1 MNNKALFTTLTLVIS
16 LVLVLASCQPV
27 SQAPAA
33 TENAAPTEPA
43 SQPAMANPASEN
55 CIKQGG
61 TLKIEDLDDQ
71 GQIGVCYFEDNM
83 QCEEW
88 ALMRGDC
95 PVGGVKVTGY
105 VTEAGR
111 YCAITGGEYTITG
124 NNGEQDELGTC
135 TFSNGT
141 QCNAWDY
148 YYGRCSPE
156 TAPTPANSSGSDVR
170 WQPYADAQVG
180 YTLKV
185 PSTWNPQTLPDSAN
199 GEIHGE
205 SYSGI
210 EGGVEI
216 YWGTGFGGAC
226 PGGTEPVQLVVGELP
241 ACHTTNSDGTQQW
254 NQIGYQVDG
263 GNYFSVRAYTGNSQ
277 PTSQDLVIQTLA
289 TITFRLPGKMQINPL
304 TMELCDGRAQA
315 MAQALNVLEVTQSDE
330 FLEDPSNDGY
340 GTGCEALATGTG
352 TQYQSP
358 DAVVKTL
365 GDMLVQSGW
374 TQDPN
379 LAAGSATGEGEGYR
393 KDNQICEASAT
404 WQPDAAANCPQ
415 DQPISACNVPPEQQD
430 YSVTV
435 TCGVETPVGE
445 ATATP

>member
-1 MNNKALFTTLTLVIS
+1 MKNSIRYTSIVLALTLV
-16 LVLVLASCQPV
+16 LLAGC
-27 SQAPAA
+27 QAPTPA
-33 TENAAPTEPA
+33 TAIMPPA
-43 SQPAMANPASEN
+43 TQAAMANPASEN

-61 TLKIEDLDDQ
+61 TLQIEDLDDQ
-71 GQIGVCYFEDNM
+71 GQIGVCYFEDNR

-111 YCAITGGEYTITG
+111 YCAITGGQYTATG
-124 NNGEQDELGTC
+124 NNGAQDELGTC
-135 TFSNGT
+135 TFKNGT

-148 YYGRCSPE
+148 YYGRCTPE
-156 TAPTPANSSGSDVR
+156 TAPTPANSSGTEVR

-180 YTLKV
+180 YTIKA
-185 PSTWNPQTLPDSAN
+185 PSTWSQGTLPDQN
-199 GEIHGE
+199 NIHGE
-205 SYSGI
+205 SYSGV

-226 PGGTEPVQLVVGELP
+226 PGGTEPVQLVVGELQ
-241 ACHTTNSDGTQQW
+241 ACHTTNANGTEEW
-254 NQIGYQVDG
+254 TQISYQVDG
-263 GNYFSVRAYTGNSQ
+263 GNSFSVRAYTSNSQ
-277 PTSQDLVIQTLA
+277 QTSHDLVLQTLA
-289 TITFRLPGKMQINPL
+289 TIIFRLPGQIQIDPM

-330 FLEDPSNDGY
+330 FLEDPVNNGY
-340 GTGCEALATGTG
+340 GTGCQALATGTG

-365 GDMLVQSGW
+365 GAMLVEAGW

-393 KDNQICEASAT
+393 KDNQICEASAI
-404 WQPDAAANCPQ
+404 WQPDPAANCPA
-415 DQPISACNVPPEQQD
+415 DQPISACNVPLELQD

-435 TCGVETPVGE
+435 NCGVESPVGV